1 MIERIELKDF
11 QCHSHL
17 SLDFDKITTLVGASD
32 SGKTAILRALDWV
45 CFNRGRTALLLRR
58 GCNNMTVKLN
68 VDGKQITRTTKQ
80 NSYWIDKQQLSTIGK
95 TLPPEV
101 SNIMRMVDE
110 NVQRQH
116 DYLFWFACNGSG
128 LVQQLN
134 RIVDLTELDG
144 WVREGI
150 GRERKSKEKIES
162 KLEERREIED
172 RRDALLVNV
181 DADREL
187 KVLEEFTERYENDYN
202 RVYIPLKRMLGEL
215 SETDTEISGLSEY
228 IRDLTQLISF
238 AESIMKDGDRSR
250 QLGGIVESIETAD
263 QDSTRLSNALSDWR
277 GVEEGWLGLQG
288 ARDRSSTISS
298 MVGAVNELVVSGERQ
313 VEYIADVKGIVLEAE
328 RINELRGRYTTL
340 TAQIGI
346 IERPLPDIAP
356 IVSAFGECIAMSER
370 YGAIL
375 GLADKLG
382 EENQA
387 YTQGST
393 ELTSLR
399 SEFEEKLGGVCPI
412 CGGKINDRCIND

>member
-32 SGKTAILRALDWV
+32 SGKTAVLRALDWV

-68 VDGKQITRTTKQ
+68 VDGRLITRTTKQ

-95 TLPPEV
+95 SLPPEV

-150 GRERKSKEKIES
+150 GRERKSKEKIET

-172 RRDALLVNV
+172 RRNALSVNI

-187 KVLEEFTERYENDYN
+187 KVLEDFAEQYENDYN
-202 RVYIPLKRMLGEL
+202 KVYIPIQRILGEL
-215 SETDTEISGLSEY
+215 SETETEINKLSEY
-228 IRDLTQLISF
+228 IRDLTQVLSF
-238 AESIMKDGDRSR
+238 ADSILQETDKSR
-250 QLGGIVESIETAD
+250 QLSGIVNNIAVAE
-263 QDSTRLSNALSDWR
+263 QDSLRLSGALSDWR
-277 GVEEGWLGLQG
+277 EIDKNWLTLQD
-288 ARDRSSTISS
+288 ARDKRTAISS
-298 MVGAVNELVVSGERQ
+298 MVGAVNDLASTSARQ
-313 VEYIADVKGIVLEAE
+313 AEYIDDLKNVVGEIEE
-328 RINELRGRYTTL
+328 INKLKGRYITL
-340 TAQIGI
+340 TAQLDI
-346 IERPLPDIAP
+346 ITEPLPDMSQMK
-356 IVSAFGECIAMSER
+356 VAFDLCVAMSER
-370 YGAIL
+370 YNAIS
-375 GLADKLG
+375 GLNDKLG
-382 EENQA
+382 EASQELA
-387 YTQGST
+387 QGST
-393 ELTSLR
+393 ELTDLR
-399 SEFEEKLGGVCPI
+399 AEFEEKLGGICPI
-412 CGGKINDRCIND
+412 CGGKINDECIND